1 MCLSLFCFY
10 QVTNVKVRLPLLEQ
24 QNNLAAVLGKYTP
37 VVMSSFLILERTIP
51 MIIRAAPTAIRKDI
65 VQASHWK
72 GPVSG
77 VC

>member
-37 VVMSSFLILERTIP
+37 FRYGRYEVTEALESFRVFAVESMEVL
-51 MIIRAAPTAIRKDI
+51 
-65 VQASHWK
+65 
-72 GPVSG
+72 
-77 VC
+77 

>member
-37 VVMSSFLILERTIP
+37 VV
-51 MIIRAAPTAIRKDI
+51 DY
-65 VQASHWK
+65 
-72 GPVSG
+72 SG
-77 VC
+77 AL

>member
-37 VVMSSFLILERTIP
+37 VVMSSFLILIGFKSRES
-51 MIIRAAPTAIRKDI
+51 AIDWRE
-65 VQASHWK
+65 QFL
-72 GPVSG
+72 
-77 VC
+77 

>member
-37 VVMSSFLILERTIP
+37 VVMSSFLILIGFKSRVNITV
-51 MIIRAAPTAIRKDI
+51 RQSR
-65 VQASHWK
+65 Q
-72 GPVSG
+72 SG
-77 VC
+77 VARATCPD